1 MIPTLSIGPR
11 GDEWRATPERGRSRM
26 EVMSLRT
33 PRPWLMLVVG
43 GGSQAATAL
52 LISTPAYLIPLL
64 HTERGLTLAE
74 AGLIATAP
82 NVGVLLT
89 LILWGAAVDRW
100 GERVILVTGLVVAV
114 AGALASIAASGYV
127 ALALAFALCGIGAA
141 ATSATS
147 GRVVIGW
154 FPPERRGLAMGL
166 RQTALPLGVAAGAVL
181 VPPLTASGEP
191 APALVVAG
199 AVVAVAAL
207 ASALFIVN
215 PPRPDRPVDA
225 EGRPAN
231 PYRGDATLVRI
242 HLVSALLVVPQ
253 YALAT
258 FGLVWLIA
266 DQEWNPVAAGALVAV
281 AQLLGAG
288 GRVGV
293 GMLSD
298 RLGSRLRPL
307 RWVALA
313 GIPLLLLT
321 AVAGDLHWA
330 PAVAVCYV
338 LASCVSVADNG
349 LAFTAVAEIAGAHWS
364 GRALGAQNTGQFL
377 AAAIVAPGVGLLIGV
392 TGYSLAFALLA
403 LAPAAAIPLIPKD
416 RYLPE
421 SADLQPEKSTE
432 SGK

>member
-1 MIPTLSIGPR
+1 MF
-11 GDEWRATPERGRSRM
+11 A
-26 EVMSLRT
+26 LRT

-64 HTERGLTLAE
+64 HTERGLSLAE

-89 LILWGAAVDRW
+89 LILWGAATDRW
-100 GERVILVTGLVVAV
+100 GERIILVTGLVVAIV
-114 AGALASIAASGYV
+114 GALASIAAAGSDSYV
-127 ALALAFALCGIGAA
+127 LLALAFALCGIGGA

-166 RQTALPLGVAAGAVL
+166 RQTSLPLGMAAGALIV
-181 VPPLTASGEP
+181 
-191 APALVVAG
+191 PALAAGGEIAPSLIVAG
-199 AVVAVAAL
+199 AVVAFATI

-215 PPRPDRPVDA
+215 PPRPSRPVDA

-231 PYRGDATLVRI
+231 PYRGDGTLARI

-266 DQEWNPVAAGALVAV
+266 DQQWDPVAAGIVVAL

-288 GRVGV
+288 GRVAVGV
-293 GMLSD
+293 LSD

-321 AVAGDLHWA
+321 AVAGELHWA
-330 PAVAVCYV
+330 AAVAVFYV

-364 GRALGAQNTGQFL
+364 GRALGAQNTGQYL
-377 AAAIVAPGVGLLIGV
+377 AAAIVAPTVGALIAV
-392 TGYSLAFALLA
+392 TGYSAAIALLA
-403 LAPAAAIPLIPKD
+403 LAPAVAIPLVPKEPGQSPISGVSTT
-416 RYLPE
+416 PE
-421 SADLQPEKSTE
+421 TPE

>member
-1 MIPTLSIGPR
+1 MS
-11 GDEWRATPERGRSRM
+11 
-26 EVMSLRT
+26 SLRT
-33 PRPWLMLVVG
+33 PRPWLMLAVG

-52 LISTPAYLIPLL
+52 LVSTPAYLIPLL
-64 HTERGLTLAE
+64 HTQRGLSLAE

-82 NVGVLLT
+82 NVGVLLS

-100 GERVILVTGLVVAV
+100 GERVILVTGLIVAV

-127 ALALAFALCGIGAA
+127 ALALALAVCGIGAA

-154 FPPERRGLAMGL
+154 FPVERRGLAMGL
-166 RQTALPLGVAAGAVL
+166 RQTALPLGMAAGAL
-181 VPPLTASGEP
+181 IVPPLAAGGEIAPPLIVAAS
-191 APALVVAG
+191 
-199 AVVAVAAL
+199 VVAVAAV
-207 ASALFIVN
+207 ASTLFIVN
-215 PPRPDRPVDA
+215 PPRPARPVDA

-231 PYRGDATLVRI
+231 PYRGDGTLARI

-266 DQEWNPVAAGALVAV
+266 DQGWHPVAAGVVVAL
-281 AQLLGAG
+281 AQLIGAG
-288 GRVGV
+288 GRVAIGV
-293 GMLSD
+293 LSD

-313 GIPLLLLT
+313 GIPMLVLT
-321 AVAGDLHWA
+321 AVAGEFHWA
-330 PAVAVCYV
+330 PGVAVFYI

-364 GRALGAQNTGQFL
+364 GRALGAQNTGQYI
-377 AAAIVAPGVGLLIGV
+377 ASAIVAPAVGALIAV
-392 TGYSLAFALLA
+392 TGYSAAFALLA
-403 LAPAAAIPLIPKD
+403 VAPALAIPLVPRD
-416 RYLPE
+416 AATGNPR
-421 SADLQPEKSTE
+421 
-432 SGK
+432 SGR

>member
-1 MIPTLSIGPR
+1 
-11 GDEWRATPERGRSRM
+11 
-26 EVMSLRT
+26 MSLRT

-43 GGSQAATAL
+43 GGSQTATAL

-64 HTERGLTLAE
+64 HTQRGLSLAE

-100 GERVILVTGLVVAV
+100 GERLILVTGLVVAV
-114 AGALASIAASGYV
+114 VGALLSIAATGYI
-127 ALALAFALCGIGAA
+127 ALALAFALCGVGAA

-154 FPPERRGLAMGL
+154 FPVEKRGLAMGL
-166 RQTALPLGVAAGAVL
+166 RQMALPLGMAAGALV
-181 VPPLTASGEP
+181 VPPLTAGGDI
-191 APALVVAG
+191 APALVVA
-199 AVVAVAAL
+199 AVVVAVAAV
-207 ASALFIVN
+207 ASLLFIVN
-215 PPRPDRPVDA
+215 PPRPTRAVDA

-231 PYRGDATLVRI
+231 PYRGDATLLRI

-253 YALAT
+253 YVLVT

-266 DQEWNPVAAGALVAV
+266 DQQWDPVAAGIVVAA

-288 GRVGV
+288 GRVLV
-293 GMLSD
+293 GILSD
-298 RLGSRLRPL
+298 RVGGRLRPL

-321 AVAGDLHWA
+321 AGAGALHWA
-330 PAVAVCYV
+330 PGVAVFYI

-349 LAFTAVAEIAGAHWS
+349 LAFTAVAEIAGPHWS
-364 GRALGAQNTGQFL
+364 GRALGAQNTGQFIT
-377 AAAIVAPGVGLLIGV
+377 AAVIAPVAGLLITA
-392 TGYSLAFALLA
+392 TGYSLAFALIAVAPA
-403 LAPAAAIPLIPKD
+403 LAVPLVPRD
-416 RYLPE
+416 
-421 SADLQPEKSTE
+421 A
-432 SGK
+432 

>member
-1 MIPTLSIGPR
+1 MR
-11 GDEWRATPERGRSRM
+11 GMS
-26 EVMSLRT
+26 SLRT

-43 GGSQAATAL
+43 GGSQAASAL

-64 HTERGLTLAE
+64 HTERGLSLAE
-74 AGLIATAP
+74 AGLLATAP

-89 LILWGAAVDRW
+89 LILWGATTDRW

-114 AGALASIAASGYV
+114 AGAVASVAASTTTNYV
-127 ALALAFALCGIGAA
+127 VLALAFALCGIGGA
-141 ATSATS
+141 ATNATS

-166 RQTALPLGVAAGAVL
+166 RQTSLPLGMAAGALIV
-181 VPPLTASGEP
+181 
-191 APALVVAG
+191 PALAAGGEIAPSLIVAG

-215 PPRPDRPVDA
+215 PPRPERAVDA

-231 PYRGDATLVRI
+231 PYRGDATLARI

-266 DQEWNPVAAGALVAV
+266 DQQWDPLAAGIVVAL

-288 GRVGV
+288 GRVAIGV
-293 GMLSD
+293 LSD

-321 AVAGDLHWA
+321 AVAGELRWA
-330 PAVAVCYV
+330 PAVAVFYI

-364 GRALGAQNTGQFL
+364 GRALGAQNTGQYI
-377 AAAIVAPGVGLLIGV
+377 ASAIVAPAVGALIAV
-392 TGYSLAFALLA
+392 TGYSAAFALIA
-403 LAPAAAIPLIPKD
+403 LAPALAIPLVPRD
-416 RYLPE
+416 
-421 SADLQPEKSTE
+421 
-432 SGK
+432 SG

>member
-1 MIPTLSIGPR
+1 
-11 GDEWRATPERGRSRM
+11 
-26 EVMSLRT
+26 MSLRT

-43 GGSQAATAL
+43 GGSQTATAL

-64 HTERGLTLAE
+64 HTRRGLSLAE
-74 AGLIATAP
+74 AGLLATAP

-114 AGALASIAASGYV
+114 VGALASIAATGYV
-127 ALALAFALCGIGAA
+127 LLALAFALCGIGAA

-154 FPPERRGLAMGL
+154 FPAERRGLAMGL
-166 RQTALPLGVAAGAVL
+166 RQMALPLGMAAGAL
-181 VPPLTASGEP
+181 IVPPLVAGGEI
-191 APALVVAG
+191 APALVVA
-199 AVVAVAAL
+199 AVVVAVAAL
-207 ASALFIVN
+207 ASLVFIVN
-215 PPRPDRPVDA
+215 PPRPARAVDA

-253 YALAT
+253 YVLAT

-266 DQEWNPVAAGALVAV
+266 DQGWDPVAAGIVVAA

-288 GRVGV
+288 GRVLVGV
-293 GMLSD
+293 LSD

-321 AVAGDLHWA
+321 AGAGALHWA
-330 PAVAVCYV
+330 PGVAVFYI

-377 AAAIVAPGVGLLIGV
+377 AAAVAAPAAGLLITA
-392 TGYSLAFALLA
+392 TGYSLAFAVVA
-403 LAPAAAIPLIPKD
+403 LAPLLAIPLVPRD
-416 RYLPE
+416 AQLPVSGPSGAQE
-421 SADLQPEKSTE
+421 GPET
-432 SGK
+432 GN

>member
-1 MIPTLSIGPR
+1 MS
-11 GDEWRATPERGRSRM
+11 
-26 EVMSLRT
+26 SLRT

-43 GGSQAATAL
+43 GGSQAAAAL
-52 LISTPAYLIPLL
+52 LISAPAYLIPLL
-64 HTERGLTLAE
+64 HTERGLSLAE
-74 AGLIATAP
+74 AGLLATAP

-89 LILWGAAVDRW
+89 LILWGAATDRW
-100 GERVILVTGLVVAV
+100 GERVILVTGLVIAV
-114 AGALASIAASGYV
+114 AGAFASVAAASTTNYV
-127 ALALAFALCGIGAA
+127 ALALAFALCGVGGA

-166 RQTALPLGVAAGAVL
+166 RQTSLPLGMAAGAL
-181 VPPLTASGEP
+181 IVPALASGGEI
-191 APALVVAG
+191 APSLIVAG
-199 AVVAVAAL
+199 SVVAVAAI

-215 PPRPDRPVDA
+215 PPRPERAVDA

-231 PYRGDATLVRI
+231 PYRGDATLARI

-266 DQEWNPVAAGALVAV
+266 DQQWDPLAAGIVVAL
-281 AQLLGAG
+281 AQLLGAA
-288 GRVGV
+288 GRVAVGV
-293 GMLSD
+293 LSD

-313 GIPLLLLT
+313 GIPLLVLT
-321 AVAGDLHWA
+321 AVAGELHWA
-330 PAVAVCYV
+330 PGVAVFYV

-364 GRALGAQNTGQFL
+364 GRALGTQNTGQYIT
-377 AAAIVAPGVGLLIGV
+377 AAIVAPAVGALIAL
-392 TGYSLAFALLA
+392 TGYSAAFALLA
-403 LAPAAAIPLIPKD
+403 LAPALAIPLVPRENVTERRRFD
-416 RYLPE
+416 R
-421 SADLQPEKSTE
+421 
-432 SGK
+432 

>member
-1 MIPTLSIGPR
+1 MS
-11 GDEWRATPERGRSRM
+11 
-26 EVMSLRT
+26 SLRT

-64 HTERGLTLAE
+64 HTERGLSLAE

-89 LILWGAAVDRW
+89 LILWGAATDRW

-114 AGALASIAASGYV
+114 VGALASIAAATAEGYV
-127 ALALAFALCGIGAA
+127 LLALAFALCGIGAA

-166 RQTALPLGVAAGAVL
+166 RQMALPLGMAAGAL
-181 VPPLTASGEP
+181 IVPPLAAVGDI
-191 APALVVAG
+191 APSILVGG
-199 AVVAVAAL
+199 AVVAVATI
-207 ASALFIVN
+207 ASAIFIVN
-215 PPRPDRPVDA
+215 PPRPARPVDA

-231 PYRGDATLVRI
+231 PYRGDATLARI

-266 DQEWNPVAAGALVAV
+266 DQRWDPLAAGGVVAL

-288 GRVGV
+288 GRVAIGV
-293 GMLSD
+293 LSD

-307 RWVALA
+307 RWVAFA

-321 AVAGDLHWA
+321 AVAGELHWA
-330 PAVAVCYV
+330 PAVAVFYV

-364 GRALGAQNTGQFL
+364 GRALGAQNTGQFI
-377 AAAIVAPGVGLLIGV
+377 AAAIVAPAVGALIAV
-392 TGYSLAFALLA
+392 TGYSVAFALTA
-403 LAPAAAIPLIPKD
+403 LAPALAIPLVPKD
-416 RYLPE
+416 TTRAPRR
-421 SADLQPEKSTE
+421 
-432 SGK
+432 SGR

>member
-1 MIPTLSIGPR
+1 MSSI
-11 GDEWRATPERGRSRM
+11 
-26 EVMSLRT
+26 RT
-33 PRPWLMLVVG
+33 PRPWLMLAVG

-64 HTERGLTLAE
+64 HTERGLSLAQ
-74 AGLIATAP
+74 AGLLATAP

-89 LILWGAAVDRW
+89 LILWGAATDRW
-100 GERVILVTGLVVAV
+100 GERVILVTGLAVAV
-114 AGALASIAASGYV
+114 AGSLASVAATGVDGY
-127 ALALAFALCGIGAA
+127 LLLAFALGLCGVGAA

-166 RQTALPLGVAAGAVL
+166 RQTALPLGMAAGAL
-181 VPPLTASGEP
+181 VVPAFTADGEI
-191 APALVVAG
+191 APSLVVAG
-199 AVVAVAAL
+199 AVVAVAMI

-215 PPRPDRPVDA
+215 PPRPERAVDA

-231 PYRGDATLVRI
+231 PYRGDGTLARI

-266 DQEWNPVAAGALVAV
+266 DQRWDPLAAGAVVAL

-288 GRVGV
+288 GRVAVGV
-293 GMLSD
+293 LSD

-321 AVAGDLHWA
+321 AVAGELHWA
-330 PAVAVCYV
+330 PAVAVFYV

-364 GRALGAQNTGQFL
+364 GRALGAQNTGQFI
-377 AAAIVAPGVGLLIGV
+377 AAAIAAPAFGALIAL
-392 TGYSLAFALLA
+392 TGYSAAFAFLA
-403 LAPAAAIPLIPKD
+403 VAPALAIPLVPQD
-416 RYLPE
+416 TGYLPKNGV
-421 SADLQPEKSTE
+421 SNAPETPIL
-432 SGK
+432 GK

>member
-1 MIPTLSIGPR
+1 MS
-11 GDEWRATPERGRSRM
+11 
-26 EVMSLRT
+26 SLRR

-64 HTERGLTLAE
+64 HTERGLSLAE

-89 LILWGAAVDRW
+89 LILWGAATDRW

-114 AGALASIAASGYV
+114 AGALAAIAAPGYV
-127 ALALAFALCGIGAA
+127 TLALALAVCGVGAA

-154 FPPERRGLAMGL
+154 FPAERRGLAMGL
-166 RQTALPLGVAAGAVL
+166 RQTALPLGMAAGALV
-181 VPPLTASGEP
+181 VPPLAAGGEIAPSLIVAAS
-191 APALVVAG
+191 
-199 AVVAVAAL
+199 VVAVAAV
-207 ASALFIVN
+207 ASTLFIVN
-215 PPRPDRPVDA
+215 PPRPARPVDA

-231 PYRGDATLVRI
+231 PYRGDGTLARI

-266 DQEWNPVAAGALVAV
+266 DQEWHPVAAGTIVAL

-288 GRVGV
+288 GRVAIGV
-293 GMLSD
+293 LSD
-298 RLGSRLRPL
+298 RVGSRLRPL

-321 AVAGDLHWA
+321 AVAGELHWA
-330 PAVAVCYV
+330 PAVAAFYV

-364 GRALGAQNTGQFL
+364 GRALGAQNTGQFV
-377 AAAIVAPGVGLLIGV
+377 AAAIVAPAMGALIAV
-392 TGYSLAFALLA
+392 TGYSVAFALIA
-403 LAPAAAIPLIPKD
+403 LAPALAIPLVPKEIP
-416 RYLPE
+416 
-421 SADLQPEKSTE
+421 TE
-432 SGK
+432 RRRFGR

>member
-1 MIPTLSIGPR
+1 MPVNART
-11 GDEWRATPERGRSRM
+11 
-26 EVMSLRT
+26 RT

-43 GGSQAATAL
+43 GGSQTATAL

-64 HTERGLTLAE
+64 HTERGLSLAE

-89 LILWGAAVDRW
+89 LILWGAATDRW
-100 GERVILVTGLVVAV
+100 GERVILFSGLVVAV
-114 AGALASIAASGYV
+114 AGAIASMLVGGYV
-127 ALALAFALCGIGAA
+127 MLALAFALCGIGAA

-154 FPPERRGLAMGL
+154 FPPERRGMAMGL
-166 RQTALPLGVAAGAVL
+166 RQMALPLGTAAGALL
-181 VPPLTASGEP
+181 VPPLVADGELWP
-191 APALVVAG
+191 PLLVSAVVVAI
-199 AVVAVAAL
+199 AAVASL
-207 ASALFIVN
+207 VFIVN
-215 PPRPDRPVDA
+215 PPRPARAVDA

-231 PYRGDATLVRI
+231 PYRGDATLGRI

-253 YALAT
+253 YALSI

-266 DQEWNPVAAGALVAV
+266 DQGWNPVAAGVVVAV
-281 AQLLGAG
+281 AQILGAG
-288 GRVGV
+288 GRVLI

-321 AVAGDLHWA
+321 AVAGELHQ
-330 PAVAVCYV
+330 PVAVAVFYV

-377 AAAIVAPGVGLLIGV
+377 AAAIVAPAVGLLIGL
-392 TGYSLAFALLA
+392 TGYSAAFALLA
-403 LAPAAAIPLIPKD
+403 LAPAAAIPLVPKD
-416 RYLPE
+416 RPD
-421 SADLQPEKSTE
+421 A
-432 SGK
+432 G